1 MYNKLTET
9 MECRARGFELLRCA
23 GEREEVRLRWRL
35 KELRRRVG
43 VVGHLDFRLWT
54 PPLLNSHLLHYPFSF
69 ATINPPLIFLSLST
83 LHHNSLSLF
92 LLCSYSVL
100 TLFLLC
106 SSLYSVFSPSSSIP
120 QPIPQISVLK
130 LSIFLRQELG
140 RFLCSCRSQFEEREN
155 PILVRIKTEYCNC
168 YWDDEPECGN
178 FQLGIR
184 HQHVHH
190 RRCL

>member
-1 MYNKLTET
+1 MYSKLTET

-83 LHHNSLSLF
+83 LHHNSLSL
-92 LLCSYSVL
+92 CSCSVL

-106 SSLYSVFSPSSSIP
+106 SCYVLLSSLYFLLPP
-120 QPIPQISVLK
+120 Q
-130 LSIFLRQELG
+130 FLNQFPKFP
-140 RFLCSCRSQFEEREN
+140 FL
-155 PILVRIKTEYCNC
+155 
-168 YWDDEPECGN
+168 N
-178 FQLGIR
+178 FQSFLDKNWVGFC
-184 HQHVHH
+184 V
-190 RRCL
+190 LVDPNLKKEKTWF